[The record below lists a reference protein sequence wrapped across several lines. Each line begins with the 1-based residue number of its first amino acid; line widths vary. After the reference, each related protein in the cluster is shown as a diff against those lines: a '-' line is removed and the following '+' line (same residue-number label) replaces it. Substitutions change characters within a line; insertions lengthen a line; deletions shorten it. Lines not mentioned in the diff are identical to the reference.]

1 MEPDFIERR
10 REQQNGWTWW
20 KEIVGTGIA
29 VAAVMTPVCIALI
42 AWGSHVET
50 TIAVSQQRLSTL
62 ELARSEILTKLDKI
76 SDQVEIVSQRV
87 SGMQQTMRNGR

>member
-29 VAAVMTPVCIALI
+29 VAGVMTPICIVLI

-62 ELARSEILTKLDKI
+62 EIARSEILSKLDKI
-76 SDQVEIVSQRV
+76 SDQVEAVNQRV
-87 SGMQQTMRNGR
+87 AGLRNNGR